1 MMMKDKQKE
10 LTSKKKV
17 RERGGGE
24 VSELRKKGIKE
35 LDEKKK
41 RICSLYVE
49 KRQEGR
55 EGERDIESYLQFKLR
70 GAYNSFSMWII
81 LGDFNPAQTP
91 SPASHSIFPLFF
103 PPSVPC

>member
-35 LDEKKK
+35 LDEKKA
-41 RICSLYVE
+41 
-49 KRQEGR
+49 
-55 EGERDIESYLQFKLR
+55 YL
-70 GAYNSFSMWII
+70 
-81 LGDFNPAQTP
+81 
-91 SPASHSIFPLFF
+91 
-103 PPSVPC
+103 